1 MNVEKL
7 AFTEDELGLLIEAVV
22 AKLADKHAALR
33 DSMAA
38 GLPFEA
44 RDFGI
49 PSLEALKARLETA
62 YDDESGEVS

>member
-1 MNVEKL
+1 MEKL

-22 AKLADKHAALR
+22 AKLADKQAALR

-49 PSLEALKARLETA
+49 PSLKARLEAA